1 MAFLAVAS
9 IVLSVAA
16 IGMMI
21 WQIETRSRRLRQ
33 PLFWLSLLLNL
44 VLIGAVALVYYRGI
58 NMPRSERSN
67 ENFVPPSMPEPP

>member
-58 NMPRSERSN
+58 NMPRLERSN